1 MSSLPLTRSFLTL
14 ALVGALAACS
24 SQDGAPDTSD
34 ATPNLTATP
43 QAPAAPAKPKLSPEQ
58 EARLKDITVTI
69 KPDSIKDP
77 YPLQQAG
84 QESYVDLKAGD
95 KFLLCIGNRNKE
107 PALVAVSIQG
117 LNIDLRPAHSHEP
130 LWQIS
135 SLTTRCL
142 PEFVVASADEKK
154 PALVAWNVFLAQGED
169 GSAIKDL
176 TVEPAQAGRIWLGQP
191 GDAATVDPWPGLKPE
206 TPAKQVQPPVSQP
219 PATATP
225 LPEGAATEDA
235 GAQAPIP

>member
-1 MSSLPLTRSFLTL
+1 MSLPLTRSFLTL

-58 EARLKDITVTI
+58 EARLKDITIAI

-84 QESYVDLKAGD
+84 QDYYVDLKAGD

-206 TPAKQVQPPVSQP
+206 TPTKPVQPPVSQP

-235 GAQAPIP
+235 GAEAPTP